1 MRVTRRRCLE
11 LASLA
16 ETYGDTFAPAL
27 ACWIETFAHEPADA
41 WTVLRPVS
49 GAEPNAS
56 VAVAWRRLVEGW
68 RKAPDEKPRHLQLV
82 EEVLTHAAT
91 TPVSSGFL
99 RAAGLAKLDQE
110 PIAGHMAALYAA
122 NETPHATRQFLEA
135 WTILA
140 PSTEKVRRTLV
151 KSILLPAAHVRNAEV
166 FDAVREY
173 ASLLKGLSSDRRKA
187 VQEAM
192 RSTAQELQRTNE
204 LEEKLEALGL
214 RRRRGPF
221 SFGGKEDV

>member
-1 MRVTRRRCLE
+1 
-11 LASLA
+11 
-16 ETYGDTFAPAL
+16 
-27 ACWIETFAHEPADA
+27 
-41 WTVLRPVS
+41 
-49 GAEPNAS
+49 
-56 VAVAWRRLVEGW
+56 
-68 RKAPDEKPRHLQLV
+68 
-82 EEVLTHAAT
+82 
-91 TPVSSGFL
+91 
-99 RAAGLAKLDQE
+99 
-110 PIAGHMAALYAA
+110 
-122 NETPHATRQFLEA
+122 
-135 WTILA
+135 
-140 PSTEKVRRTLV
+140 V